1 MERWANQRASERT
14 NKRAAAIITITWKSN
29 KENKIGSGWL
39 SANHIKFSFSRA
51 IQFDGISPCPFHSF
65 RIQCHLMVCVLE
77 LRVSRSSKNTS
88 LLNTFCSFDFRY
100 FVFQSTDKNVRQKKS
115 HGKSRSQF
123 ASFWLELI
131 FNKHNNNDDFKKILQ
146 FFFFMGEK
154 YNLLN
159 VVFSLFAVPRIS
171 WATMPTSIC
180 NWMIRDDALP
190 ILCQETGHGNKLKLN
205 SRQRIKSC
213 LCPSFI
219 TM

>member
-1 MERWANQRASERT
+1 MISHILRCRQTRGWEFCLRAERMERWANQRASERT

-100 FVFQSTDKNVRQKKS
+100 FVFQSTDKNVWQKNLMENLV
-115 HGKSRSQF
+115 RNSQAF
-123 ASFWLELI
+123 
-131 FNKHNNNDDFKKILQ
+131 
-146 FFFFMGEK
+146 G
-154 YNLLN
+154 
-159 VVFSLFAVPRIS
+159 
-171 WATMPTSIC
+171 
-180 NWMIRDDALP
+180 
-190 ILCQETGHGNKLKLN
+190 
-205 SRQRIKSC
+205 
-213 LCPSFI
+213 
-219 TM
+219 